1 VPNFCFSNFFISK
14 NDFFFCTGSRYFD
27 LYPEVIGFDVTF
39 GTNKEKRPMARAT
52 IKTSS
57 NKNVPF
63 FNALLPSGAS
73 WVFRW
78 VFHDALPRLLSK
90 ESLANLHLI
99 LVDDDHHCNTQ
110 IDSARNLKK
119 IPNAQYRLC
128 KWHKVR
134 TEYLLLHLHLYVH
147 AILLVLKAPKHR
159 SYELPHIQNA
169 YLFNLLV
176 LKPLFLLFI
185 FFCR

>member
-1 VPNFCFSNFFISK
+1 VLNSGIANACVSN
-14 NDFFFCTGSRYFD
+14 NDSFFCTGSRYFD

-57 NKNVPF
+57 NNNVPF

-78 VFHDALPRLLSK
+78 VFHDALPRLLAK
-90 ESLANLHLI
+90 ESLAKLHLI

-110 IDSARNLKK
+110 IDSARHLKK
-119 IPNAQYRLC
+119 LRNAQYRLC

-134 TEYLLLHLHLYVH
+134 TEYLVLHVHLYVH
-147 AILLVLKAPKHR
+147 TILL
-159 SYELPHIQNA
+159 
-169 YLFNLLV
+169 LLQQC
-176 LKPLFLLFI
+176 FLLFI
-185 FFCR
+185 FFCRLTGIIKSKQRV